1 MAVSGRLTRKR
12 DNFVVVSTD
21 DAIDVIEQLALYDAN
36 AARRSAEQLR
46 HLMLSRPSEAR
57 LGAAVLALGLS
68 AANKRYASAI
78 KSISR
83 ELTKMGVL

>member
-1 MAVSGRLTRKR
+1 MRGKR
-12 DNFVVVSTD
+12 DNFAVVSTD

-36 AARRSAEQLR
+36 AARRSQEQLR

-68 AANKRYASAI
+68 DANKRYASAF